1 MKNFIKIA
9 VVLIFCACFFS
20 VIILTKAQSAENS
33 VRFAQISDIHLH
45 DSAANRGNRMLAHS
59 AELFKDAVEQ
69 INEQGNVDFV
79 VFTGDMIDVPSVK
92 LLKQFISIADN
103 LKPQWFWTTGNHDI
117 GGVVRPAGVLKL
129 LNERKPSSA
138 SNGIT
143 KTYYSF
149 KVKNFVFLCM
159 DGVMTNKITAN
170 GLFSAEQLRWLEAQL
185 KANKDSY
192 VVIFQHYPLVE
203 PFQSKTHY
211 VMNAQ
216 QYLNIL
222 DKHNNVVA
230 VISGHYHAA
239 KIKMRN
245 NVAHISSPSLIQYPN
260 AFRIFTLKAAN
271 DEVTLKYEFFP
282 TRLTEIREKSAISIH
297 SPRLHV
303 GSESDRNG
311 TITLHKPLGKPNR
324 TRIIQTK

>member
-20 VIILTKAQSAENS
+20 AISLTKAQSAENV
-33 VRFAQISDIHLH
+33 VRFAQISDVHLH
-45 DSAANRGNRMLAHS
+45 DSAANRGSRMLAHS
-59 AELFKDAVEQ
+59 AELLKDAVAQ

-79 VFTGDMIDVPSVK
+79 VFTGDMIDIPSVN
-92 LLKQFISIADN
+92 LLKQFLSIVDN
-103 LKPQWFWTTGNHDI
+103 LKPQWFWTTGNHDV
-117 GGVVRPAGVLKL
+117 GGIVRPVGVLKL
-129 LNERKPSSA
+129 LNENKPPSA
-138 SNGIT
+138 SDDIDR
-143 KTYYSF
+143 TYYSL
-149 KVKNFVFLCM
+149 KVKNFVFLFM
-159 DGVMTNKITAN
+159 DGVMANKITAN

-239 KIKMRN
+239 KVKMRN